1 LLSLLQKIGVENILI
16 VVFIWHQR
24 MPGHFS
30 NEVYKMVLDRGK
42 DLLTTLHLKVLEAE
56 KMIEERIGNA
66 ISNISPEILTLP
78 STIDKSGT
86 AD

>member
-1 LLSLLQKIGVENILI
+1 
-16 VVFIWHQR
+16 

-56 KMIEERIGNA
+56 KMIEERIGSA

-86 AD
+86 VDPSDNKN